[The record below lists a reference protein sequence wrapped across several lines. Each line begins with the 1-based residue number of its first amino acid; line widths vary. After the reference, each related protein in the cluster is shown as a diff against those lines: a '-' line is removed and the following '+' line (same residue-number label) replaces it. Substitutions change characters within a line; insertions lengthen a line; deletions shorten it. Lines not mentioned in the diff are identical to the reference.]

1 MATCS
6 DEFEKGARQRNSFD
20 ACRRG
25 TFGDCLGGS
34 NASRH
39 LPQIEGGA
47 RALGWKYGAVA
58 DASSGRGR
66 RVTKSTEA
74 GSGKSG
80 ATESVEVPARLINA
94 QIGQSKSANPFRE
107 GSRELDPSSDAATA
121 DDNAVSTAAG
131 TNE

>member
-6 DEFEKGARQRNSFD
+6 DEFEKGARKRNSFD

-25 TFGDCLGGS
+25 TFGDGLGGT

-47 RALGWKYGAVA
+47 RALGWKCGAVA

-66 RVTKSTEA
+66 RVTKSTDA

-94 QIGQSKSANPFRE
+94 QIGQSKSANPFRD
-107 GSRELDPSSDAATA
+107 GSRELDPSDAATA
-121 DDNAVSTAAG
+121 DDNAVSTAVG
-131 TNE
+131 KNE

>member
-1 MATCS
+1 MNLRKARANETRLTVA
-6 DEFEKGARQRNSFD
+6 GAARSEI
-20 ACRRG
+20 ALAAPMPHG
-25 TFGDCLGGS
+25 
-34 NASRH
+34 A

-47 RALGWKYGAVA
+47 RALGWKCGAVA

-66 RVTKSTEA
+66 RVTKSTDA

-107 GSRELDPSSDAATA
+107 GSRELDPSDAAAA
-121 DDNAVSTAAG
+121 DDNAVSAAVG

>member
-6 DEFEKGARQRNSFD
+6 DEFEKGARQRNSFE

-25 TFGDCLGGS
+25 TFGDCLGGTD
-34 NASRH
+34 ASRH

-47 RALGWKYGAVA
+47 RALGWKCGAVA
-58 DASSGRGR
+58 DASSARGR
-66 RVTKSTEA
+66 RVTKSTDG

-80 ATESVEVPARLINA
+80 ATENVEVPAKLINA
-94 QIGQSKSANPFRE
+94 QIGQSKSASPFRE
-107 GSRELDPSSDAATA
+107 GSRELDPSDAATA
-121 DDNAVSTAAG
+121 DDNAVSTAVG